1 MGHPLKFT
9 PEQEQEV
16 VALYLDKKI
25 STRELR
31 ETYSM
36 SSGHL
41 QRIIKRHNLPRR
53 NPELVAP
60 RGPRKVAT
68 VQPSSNGHVPTPPAV
83 YADPHTGRVVVG
95 STAGTPTVVQPRTA
109 VTVDKYGTVVKVD
122 HEGPKLP
129 EFNITAEIVTT
140 TTFCVRAVSIEEALH
155 RAKTDPKVRRVIG
168 VREAQP

>member
-16 VALYLDKKI
+16 VALYLDDKV

-53 NPELVAP
+53 HPELVGP
-60 RGPRKVAT
+60 RGPRKAPA
-68 VQPSSNGHVPTPPAV
+68 VQPSQNGHVPTPPAAH
-83 YADPHTGRVVVG
+83 ADPVTGR
-95 STAGTPTVVQPRTA
+95 TVARPGLA
-109 VTVDKYGTVVKVD
+109 VTVDKYGTVISARP
-122 HEGPKLP
+122 EGPVMP
-129 EFNITAEIVTT
+129 EWNITAEIVTT

-155 RAKTDPKVRRVIG
+155 RAKTDPKVRRVVG